1 MKLKLTDEMH
11 LEVILMQS
19 RIVTIGQEFG
29 YHANKSFNPLP
40 TTYKDELESYKVK
53 LENFYSDTDLK
64 EQLNKWLI
72 YISGASFCFPWLL
85 IDHAKNMVRVA
96 SDTNMT
102 LPKTSFNSVT
112 ERKTQNME
120 FAYIAWNDTW
130 YWFRGYGEI
139 CYHGVATWSR

>member
-29 YHANKSFNPLP
+29 YHANKSFNSLP

-64 EQLNKWLI
+64 EQLNKWFI
-72 YISGASFCFPWLL
+72 HISGASRAMRIWLYRKHRL
-85 IDHAKNMVRVA
+85 TLQQREKLKIWNLLTLLEMILDIA
-96 SDTNMT
+96 SEDMGRYVTMGLRLDPDNPDTLDRN
-102 LPKTSFNSVT
+102 
-112 ERKTQNME
+112 
-120 FAYIAWNDTW
+120 
-130 YWFRGYGEI
+130 
-139 CYHGVATWSR
+139 